1 MFKAVRDIA
10 VGDVVIQAGEVVEN
24 PSTRMID
31 LGLVVEV
38 QDEPKK
44 AEKTEKKEK
53 AEKKEEVKEVK
64 EVKEEAPKEEILTE
78 QTSNVTVEKTEE

>member
-10 VGDVVIQAGEVVEN
+10 VGDVIIQAGEVVEN
-24 PSTRMID
+24 PTTRMID

-44 AEKTEKKEK
+44 EKAEKVEKKEK
-53 AEKKEEVKEVK
+53 AEKVEKVEEKEA
-64 EVKEEAPKEEILTE
+64 EAPKEEILTE
-78 QTSNVTVEKTEE
+78 QSSNVTVEKTEE